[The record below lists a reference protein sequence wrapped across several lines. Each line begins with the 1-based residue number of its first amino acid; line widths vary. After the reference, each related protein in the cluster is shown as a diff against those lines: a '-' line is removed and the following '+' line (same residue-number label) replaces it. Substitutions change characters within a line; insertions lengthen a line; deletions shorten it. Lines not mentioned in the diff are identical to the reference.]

1 MHAMYIQIFRL
12 AKANPPQELSY
23 PFFAT
28 KILEIQLQ
36 FTISRE
42 KKHTLALD
50 TECISLTTTII
61 LHFSAAINSLVQI
74 HRGQNSKN

>member
-42 KKHTLALD
+42 KKTY
-50 TECISLTTTII
+50 S
-61 LHFSAAINSLVQI
+61 SS
-74 HRGQNSKN
+74 RY